1 MTDDTRSTTEI
12 TLLGRAYVIACPQD
26 QQDELDRAARYL
38 DRAMHGIHARGK
50 VLSAEKIA
58 IMAALNITNELLAIL
73 DEHRSGEENLRRLN
87 ERLEQVLDSMPRQQ
101 AGP

>member
-1 MTDDTRSTTEI
+1 MTDDRSTTEI

-26 QQDELDRAARYL
+26 QQDELDRSARYL

-58 IMAALNITNELLAIL
+58 IMAALNIANELLATL
-73 DEHRSGEENLRRLN
+73 DERRKDEDSLKRLS
-87 ERLEQVLDSMPRQQ
+87 ERLEQALNSVPYQQ
-101 AGP
+101 AES